1 MPLNR
6 RLQAVTQKEIKEIYR
21 DKLYL
26 AMAFAVPIFLKVLFG
41 YGLTMDVKNIP
52 TAVLDQNRSSLSR
65 EYIARITRS
74 RYFTLEDFFLQYP
87 PIYQGLMEERI
98 RLGLVI
104 PPDFDR
110 TLALGQETEIQA
122 LIDGAFP
129 DRAATIRSYLEAI
142 NLEFNVN
149 LAQQWQAAKGA
160 TVPWIEVDTRAWFNS
175 DLESKN
181 FIVPGLMATTLFFY
195 PALLAS
201 IAIVREKE
209 TGSIFN
215 IYCSPIRRWEYVVG
229 KLLPYLGIGMINY
242 LMIFLLSDYLFS
254 VPFRGSF
261 LFLTVA
267 AVIYTG
273 VSTALGLVMSILFRT
288 QVAAMLITT
297 VATLIPAFIYSGFFI
312 AVNSMGPEARFM
324 AYILPATYFMELVR
338 GVYLKGLGWQTYWSN
353 LLILVLFFSAF
364 LALGI
369 HKLKKRVG

>member
-353 LLILVLFFSAF
+353 LLILLLFFSAF